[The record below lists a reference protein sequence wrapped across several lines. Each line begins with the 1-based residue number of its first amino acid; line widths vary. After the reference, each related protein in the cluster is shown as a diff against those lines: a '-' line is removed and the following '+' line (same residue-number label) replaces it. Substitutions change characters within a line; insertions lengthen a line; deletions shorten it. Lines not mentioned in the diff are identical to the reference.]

1 MLKYT
6 YDALNRKTAEYATSA
21 TAANELAS
29 WNYDSLAKGQL
40 TSSSGYTGGTSGS
53 AYTEAITGYDA
64 LYQPTGT
71 KTTLPAAVTG
81 LNGSHTTTSTYTSV
95 TGLLARIRTDRPA
108 RKIRYAPPSKAV
120 RRSTDTSAMCGSRT
134 PAVSRAYDEH
144 DHENHDHAATGHAGT
159 NPVASVP
166 EPVFTCR
173 RHDRVWRALVLI
185 NPAPCADYAV

>member
-29 WNYDSLAKGQL
+29 WTYDSLAKGQL

-81 LNGSHTTTSTYTSV
+81 LNGSYTTTSTYTSV

-108 RKIRYAPPSKAV
+108 RKIR
-120 RRSTDTSAMCGSRT
+120 STDTSARCGSRT
-134 PAVSRAYDEH
+134 PAVSRSYDEH

-185 NPAPCADYAV
+185 NPAPCADCAV